1 MAYFSENSI
10 NIQIFSEE
18 TLNVKES
25 EADVIMSSIENM
37 FIVTR

>member
-1 MAYFSENSI
+1 MAYFSESSI

-18 TLNVKES
+18 TLKVKKS
-25 EADVIMSSIENM
+25 KADVVMSSIENM

>member
-1 MAYFSENSI
+1 MAYFSESSI
-10 NIQIFSEE
+10 NIQIFSEV